1 MIFKLLLLS
10 CTFIIALKSIPL
22 SARVSTID
30 GLFVNIILKVLTVRF
45 TSMINAVGFYDL
57 RLCLYHICD
66 SIFIHGKCLGP
77 KSTSA

>member
-10 CTFIIALKSIPL
+10 CAFIIALESIPL

-45 TSMINAVGFYDL
+45 TSMINAVGF
-57 RLCLYHICD
+57 
-66 SIFIHGKCLGP
+66 
-77 KSTSA
+77 